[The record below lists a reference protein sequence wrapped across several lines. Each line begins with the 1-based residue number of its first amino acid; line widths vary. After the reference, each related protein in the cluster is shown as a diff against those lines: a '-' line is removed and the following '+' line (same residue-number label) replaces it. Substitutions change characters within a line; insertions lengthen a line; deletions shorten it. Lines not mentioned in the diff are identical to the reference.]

1 MKAALAII
9 LFAALT
15 ACGQPAQVILLRHA
29 EKPAGA
35 EAVDLSPR
43 GRERAQAIVSLLGR
57 GSSLTSNAP
66 VVALYATRVTR
77 RDHSHRTGE
86 TLAPL
91 AKDLNL
97 PVGTP
102 FGSDDYKGMAAM
114 VLENPAYHGK
124 TVIICWTHH
133 DLPQLAAAFGVK
145 PQPSAWKDSTFD
157 RLWRI
162 TFSPGHTQLISLPQH
177 LLAGDSTH

>member
-1 MKAALAII
+1 MKAALALI

-29 EKPAGA
+29 EKPASA

-43 GRERAQAIVSLLGR
+43 GRERAQALVSLLGR
-57 GSSLTSNAP
+57 HALLTSNAP
-66 VVALYATRVTR
+66 IAALYATRVTR
-77 RDHSHRTGE
+77 DNHSHRTGE
-86 TLAPL
+86 TLEPL
-91 AKDLNL
+91 AKDLDL
-97 PVGTP
+97 PILKP
-102 FGSDDYKGMAAM
+102 FGSGDHKGMAAKVM
-114 VLENPAYHGK
+114 ENPAYRGK

-145 PQPSAWKDSTFD
+145 PLPPAWKESVYD

-162 TFSPGHTQLISLPQH
+162 TFSPSQTQLVSLPQH
-177 LLAGDSTH
+177 LRAGDSNH